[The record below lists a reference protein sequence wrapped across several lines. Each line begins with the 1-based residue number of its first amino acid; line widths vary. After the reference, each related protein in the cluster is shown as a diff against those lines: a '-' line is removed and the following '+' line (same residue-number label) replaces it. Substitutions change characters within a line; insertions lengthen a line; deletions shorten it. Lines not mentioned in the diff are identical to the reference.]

1 MKGWQAL
8 HEGKWHTIADVVDTG
23 KPAHEEGGGNV
34 YHLEGVDKPIHQ
46 SEIKDMKPS
55 ETKKHEDKIP
65 GGLADKKSPK
75 DFDPKSLKEGLKVE
89 SEHTSDKGIAQE
101 IAMDHLT
108 EDPKYYKKL
117 KTVEKD
123 DHLEVTADGKREV
136 VAGKEPLK
144 KDPKARWEQIKKALN
159 NAESI
164 MDLAEASKAPEPEEQ
179 GQPEQPEQDADQQS
193 SQDEATQPEQEQ
205 PEQEQPEQEQPEQEQ
220 PEQEP
225 EDQEAIEARIIEALK
240 ADGHSDAEIAYIVH
254 GHHQPEISETDAAK
268 AGATKAMADVDVD
281 SAKKMSDLE
290 HSHKQRM
297 SDLEYKMKQS
307 EVADPEVEKGHR
319 KRMLD
324 TEFEE
329 RQQKKEMAKLEL
341 EHKRRMLELE
351 YEKAKHEASKPDPS
365 EESKQKQMEF
375 EMEMSRKEKEL
386 ELEFKKK
393 ELALKLKITEE
404 SAKQKA
410 EHAARQAEEDAKTN
424 AAVKKEQ
431 AKHKVKAAK
440 QPPKPVMGADK

>member
-46 SEIKDMKPS
+46 SEIKDMKPA

-75 DFDPKSLKEGLKVE
+75 DFNPKSLKEGLKVE
-89 SEHTSDKGIAQE
+89 SEHTSDKGIAKE

-117 KTVEKD
+117 KTIEKD
-123 DHLEVTADGKREV
+123 DHLEITADGKREV

-144 KDPKARWEQIKKALN
+144 KDPKARWERIKKALN
-159 NAESI
+159 HSESI
-164 MDLAEASKAPEPEEQ
+164 MDLEEASKE
-179 GQPEQPEQDADQQS
+179 
-193 SQDEATQPEQEQ
+193 QPEQEQ

-220 PEQEP
+220 PEQEQP
-225 EDQEAIEARIIEALK
+225 EAIESRIIDALK

-254 GHHQPEISETDAAK
+254 GHHQPELSETDAAK
-268 AGATKAMADVDVD
+268 AGATKAMAQVDVEG
-281 SAKKMSDLE
+281 AKKMSDLE

-297 SDLEYKMKQS
+297 SDLEYQMKQS
-307 EVADPEVEKGHR
+307 EAADPEVEKGHR
-319 KRMLD
+319 RRMLD
-324 TEFEE
+324 TEYEE

-365 EESKQKQMEF
+365 EECKQKQMKF

-404 SAKQKA
+404 SARQKA

-424 AAVKKEQ
+424 AAVKKQQ
-431 AKHKVKAAK
+431 AKHKVQAAK
-440 QPPKPVMGADK
+440 QPPKLVDKVNNEQDR